1 MRCTTLLARELA
13 GKAEVMRTA
22 ELIRA
27 GLFGTP
33 ASPDDLLT
41 RTGNLMILPHR
52 YESVAWYEKGRFEQK
67 HYGHHGGLTRRGD
80 ADPVRGGCDVKV
92 TSVRRQDTK
101 DRKLRPECTF
111 DVLCASASSW

>member
-1 MRCTTLLARELA
+1 
-13 GKAEVMRTA
+13 MRTA

-33 ASPDDLLT
+33 ASPDDLLI

-52 YESVAWYEKGRFEQK
+52 YESAAAWSRKGRFEQK

-80 ADPVRGGCDVKV
+80 ADPVRGDTDVK
-92 TSVRRQDTK
+92 RDT
-101 DRKLRPECTF
+101 
-111 DVLCASASSW
+111 